1 MLTREPD
8 LAERKSKR
16 TEPTADYIT
25 PEAQANRPQSKLRR
39 LWEELKDR
47 SVTLFRQAL
56 ERLRNSTNQT
66 AIDGLKAPEKESSS
80 KITKRDSQITGEDTR
95 ISRRDFLKLCGA
107 TLVAAAVAA
116 GVVPG
121 IPGNNRTVS
130 AAEARTSPTRPNETE
145 ASVPELERT
154 ITEAKHFIASKVPM
168 LEEYPDTLQR
178 MDRTNAVIGLQIPSD
193 IGNPPSPDPENPNKS
208 GFELGSRIYSPYL
221 DQNDQEKGVIYK
233 KITADLTKITKFEEY
248 QFASPEKQKEMLLRY
263 LNSLAEQILERQKRY
278 SAVMSKFL
286 GKPNRVGIGAEVVKY
301 VDFMANT
308 LGITDPDIKAAILRT
323 HPHVAQIIAMQQ
335 AGFNVD
341 IQMNGLPP
349 EFVEPD
355 GSNPWPIF
363 NPIKPDAIPA
373 FTEFVRILSLALST
387 EGTRISTANEPLNIH
402 MGDDMDDQAKKY
414 ARRLLAAQLDL
425 IKNNS
430 EVTLIGPSIKTDYEG
445 RLDTTFRII
454 ESFIDE
460 IESVIESNNITDPVI
475 INKLLSCLPTLTV
488 YSRDVVAFMKK
499 ANRLVDGIGTRIQ
512 GLLQRLTEKGLL
524 KAEDLEKVKVKVNF
538 SEMGIEWPHYQG
550 DSGLK
555 KGTKEMIK
563 IVENLK
569 PAIERWKKF
578 YPWIEFTGIFFIHN
592 PGGPDYGEE
601 FNNYARQTTSGIPVE
616 ESSIPVIGQAPNT
629 KRPINKQCFG
639 NLCKA
644 VG

>member
-107 TLVAAAVAA
+107 TVVAAAA

-154 ITEAKHFIASKVPM
+154 ITEAKLFIADKVPM
-168 LEEYPDTLQR
+168 LEEYTDTLQR
-178 MDRTNAVIGLQIPSD
+178 MERSNAAIGLQIPSD
-193 IGNPPSPDPENPNKS
+193 IGNPPSPNPNEPNKS

-248 QFASPEKQKEMLLRY
+248 QSASPEKQKEMLLRY

-550 DSGLK
+550 DSGLEE
-555 KGTKEMIK
+555 GTKQMIE
-563 IVENLK
+563 IVKRLK
-569 PAIERWKKF
+569 SAIEIRKKS
-578 YPWIEFTGIFFIHN
+578 YPWLEFTGIFFIHN
-592 PGGPDYGEE
+592 PGGPDYGKE
-601 FNNYARQTTSGIPVE
+601 FNDYANKTTSGIPIKR
-616 ESSIPVIGQAPNT
+616 SFIPIIGQAPNT
-629 KRPINKQCFG
+629 KPEANNACFNK
-639 NLCKA
+639 LCNA
-644 VG
+644 VK